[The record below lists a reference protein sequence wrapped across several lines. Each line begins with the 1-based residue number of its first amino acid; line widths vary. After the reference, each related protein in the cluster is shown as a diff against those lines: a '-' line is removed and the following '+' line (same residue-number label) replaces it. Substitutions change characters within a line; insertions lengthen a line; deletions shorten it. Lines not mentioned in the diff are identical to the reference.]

1 MCFVNIQ
8 AGESVLFIIF
18 SRGSVSDPSM
28 LQLLDGGSALL
39 SMLKDSKET
48 DNAQTPFTLLGQS
61 NVRVVVSIDTTT
73 NVYTTNIFTRYCTT
87 L

>member
-1 MCFVNIQ
+1 MFF
-8 AGESVLFIIF
+8 SLFF
-18 SRGSVSDPSM
+18 LEAPFLTPQCCNS
-28 LQLLDGGSALL
+28 LDGGSALL